1 MGSFIVGV
9 VMEFV
14 LVLVALK
21 GEELEAIFKFNGLGD

>member
-1 MGSFIVGV
+1 MGV
-9 VMEFV
+9 VMELI